1 MIKGLEYDD
10 RLAPSNHSSRSS
22 RPSAAA
28 EGSSGRATRESAAA
42 WATEGHAT
50 HDGENG
56 PRKMLERFRRRFRMA
71 NGRTEGGEAPLWIGE
86 GEFQLFARRVA
97 DDGFTTNS

>member
-71 NGRTEGGEAPLWIGE
+71 KRAYRRRRGAVVDWRGGIPTFRKPG
-86 GEFQLFARRVA
+86 G
-97 DDGFTTNS
+97 G